1 MGDRAVQPHPLGD
14 GSVFGAVA
22 RAIVVIVVTH
32 YDKVGHKEEKTQE
45 GDEVW
50 SKPHGH
56 ELENEE
62 EKGEREREKGE
73 RERRRGERKEKGERE
88 KEKGGEKGEG
98 GRERKRGE
106 RDERGEIGEDK
117 TGTGRKVGEKY
128 IHLMELIFVLLPTDL
143 PYMYMSFQT

>member
-1 MGDRAVQPHPLGD
+1 MRRRRG
-14 GSVFGAVA
+14 
-22 RAIVVIVVTH
+22 
-32 YDKVGHKEEKTQE
+32 
-45 GDEVW
+45 
-50 SKPHGH
+50 
-56 ELENEE
+56 
-62 EKGEREREKGE
+62 REKGE
-73 RERRRGERKEKGERE
+73 GGERKEKGGEKGEGGER

-143 PYMYMSFQT
+143 PYMYMSFHT